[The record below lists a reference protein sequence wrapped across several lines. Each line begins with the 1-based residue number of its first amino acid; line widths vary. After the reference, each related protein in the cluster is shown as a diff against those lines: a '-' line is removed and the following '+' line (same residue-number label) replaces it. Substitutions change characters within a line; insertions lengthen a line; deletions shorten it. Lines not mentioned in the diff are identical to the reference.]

1 MALNTVSFRAGT
13 LALVEQVD
21 QQTPAKPTSGGNFTA
36 IQTDITLSPGLETL
50 TNEELKNNIIP
61 GKAIV
66 GRENPTFSL
75 SHYFRAGENGN
86 LPDYNLLMK
95 AGFGAVNEV
104 SAETDIASVVDAITF
119 DLTDG
124 TEYQK
129 GDILLVQSTTGFE
142 LRPIEAISGNTVT
155 LAFALDNVPNVGALV
170 GKPRT
175 YNALNDSNLIPTL
188 SAWYYLPDTI
198 EMVSGARIEGVDI
211 NFSAGELINASFS
224 GSGLGFYF
232 DPLVI
237 EATNKF
243 IDVDVSATEYA
254 ASIPEG
260 TYKDPH
266 QIAEAIENALNANGS
281 GVLFVV
287 TYNDDG
293 KYTITG
299 DSAFT
304 LLATTGASGN
314 SVLPTIGFTADAG
327 PSTSETSDSDI
338 DLTSGFSPVYDDAD
352 PIAAKGHVLL
362 IGSAAD
368 NVCVNASTVD
378 FSLANTKADLLDI
391 CAESGVGASIFN
403 ERTGTVSISSY
414 LQPFEA
420 RYFKAMRK
428 GERVSFFYGAGEKLG
443 GQFVKESC
451 AGVYISHATIT
462 SIEVADQDGVAQLNL
477 ELAAYAP
484 EDSSQPIFAGFC

>member
-13 LALVEQVD
+13 LALVEE
-21 QQTPAKPTSGGNFTA
+21 TSGPKAPTAGTDFTA
-36 IQTDITLSPGLETL
+36 IQSDITMSPGLETL
-50 TNEELKNNIIP
+50 SNEELKNSIIP
-61 GKAIV
+61 GKSII
-66 GRENPTFSL
+66 GRESPTFSL
-75 SHYFRAGENGN
+75 SHYFRAGENSN
-86 LPDYNLLMK
+86 LPDYNQLMK
-95 AGFGAVNEV
+95 SAFGSVNEV
-104 SAETDIASVVDAITF
+104 ASETDIASVVDAITF

-124 TEYQK
+124 TGYQK
-129 GDILLVQSTTGFE
+129 GDTLLVQDSVIGFE
-142 LRPIEAISGNTVT
+142 LRPIAAISGNTVT
-155 LAFALDNVPNVGALV
+155 LAFALSAAPQVGSLV

-175 YNALNDSNLIPTL
+175 YNAVNDSNLIPTF

-198 EMVSGARIEGVDI
+198 ELISGCRIEGVDI

-243 IDVDVSATEYA
+243 IDVDVSASEYA

-266 QIAEAIENALNANGS
+266 QVAEAIENALNANGS

-299 DSAFT
+299 DAAFT

-314 SVLPTIGFTADAG
+314 SLLPTIGFTVDAG

-338 DLTSGFSPVYDDAD
+338 SLDSGFTPVYDDAD

-362 IGSAAD
+362 IGNATD
-368 NVCVNASTVD
+368 NICVNASTVD
-378 FSLANTKADLLDI
+378 FSLANTKADYLDI
-391 CAESGVGASIFN
+391 CAESGVGGSGFN
-403 ERTGTVSISSY
+403 SREATVSVSSY
-414 LQPFEA
+414 LKGYEA
-420 RYFKAMRK
+420 KYFKAMRT
-428 GERVSFFYGAGEKLG
+428 GQTVSMFYGAGEKSG
-443 GQFVKESC
+443 GQFVKNKC
-451 AGVYISHATIT
+451 ASVYLSHATIT
-462 SIEVADQDGVAQLNL
+462 SLEIADQDGVAQLNM

-484 EDSSQPIFAGFC
+484 EDSTQPVFAGFC

>member
-1 MALNTVSFRAGT
+1 MALDTVSFRAGT
-13 LALVEQVD
+13 LALVEETD
-21 QQTPAKPTSGGNFTA
+21 GPKAPTAGTDFTA

-50 TNEELKNNIIP
+50 TNEELKNGIIP

-75 SHYFRAGENGN
+75 SHYFRAGENSN

-95 AGFGAVNEV
+95 SAFGSVNVV
-104 SAETDIASVVDAITF
+104 STETDIASVVDGITF

-124 TEYQK
+124 SEYQK
-129 GDILLVQSTTGFE
+129 GDILLVQDPVIGYE

-155 LAFALDNVPNVGALV
+155 LAFALSAAPQVGALV

-175 YNALNDSNLIPTL
+175 YNALNDSNQIPTL

-198 EMVSGARIEGVDI
+198 ELISGARVEGVDI
-211 NFSAGELINASFS
+211 NFAAGELVNASFS

-243 IDVDVSATEYA
+243 VDVDVSSSEYA

-266 QIAEAIENALNANGS
+266 QIAEAVENALNANGS

-299 DSAFT
+299 DATFT

-314 SVLPTIGFTADAG
+314 SLLPTIGFTADAG
-327 PSTSETSDSDI
+327 PSTSETSDSLI
-338 DLTSGFSPVYDDAD
+338 DLSSGFTPVYDDAD
-352 PIAAKGHVLL
+352 PIAAKGHTLL
-362 IGSAAD
+362 IGNATDSA
-368 NVCVNASTVD
+368 CVNASSVD
-378 FSLANTKADLLDI
+378 FSLANTKADYLDI
-391 CAESGVGASIFN
+391 CAESGVGGSGFN
-403 ERTGTVSISSY
+403 ERTSTVSISSY
-414 LQPFEA
+414 LKGFEA
-420 RYFKAMRK
+420 RYFRSMRK
-428 GERVSFFYGAGEKLG
+428 GDRVSFFYGAGEKSG
-443 GQFVKESC
+443 GSYVKEKC
-451 AGVYISHATIT
+451 AGIYISHATIN
-462 SIEVADQDGVAQLNL
+462 SIEITDQDGVAQLNL

-484 EDSSQPIFAGFC
+484 SDSTQPIFAGFC